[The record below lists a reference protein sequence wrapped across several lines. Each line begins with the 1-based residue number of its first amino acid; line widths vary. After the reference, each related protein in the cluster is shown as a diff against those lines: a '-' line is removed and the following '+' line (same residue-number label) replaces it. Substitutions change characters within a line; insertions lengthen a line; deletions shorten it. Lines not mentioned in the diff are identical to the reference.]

1 MKNKK
6 LQEDKIKE
14 VLVALKE
21 AGDNPFL
28 LCVSL
33 FYLGVHL
40 IDLHLIENGYDDVGN
55 HGDRGN
61 KLRQIDR
68 RLFVA
73 WRSLLST
80 SNDQRYQS
88 ITSSSH
94 IAKLQEDL
102 LEIISIVA
110 LPDEI
115 RSQVE
120 NMLAS
125 IQE

>member
-1 MKNKK
+1 MRSKE

-14 VLVALKE
+14 VLGALEE
-21 AGDNPFL
+21 AEGNPFL
-28 LCVSL
+28 LCISL

-40 IDLHLIENGYDDVGN
+40 IDLHLIENGYDDIGN

-73 WRSLLST
+73 WKSLLST
-80 SNDQRYQS
+80 SNDQRYRS

-94 IAKLQEDL
+94 IAQLKEDL
-102 LEIISIVA
+102 AEIISIIT
-110 LPDEI
+110 LPDDV

-120 NMLAS
+120 NILSS

>member
-1 MKNKK
+1 MRSKE

-14 VLVALKE
+14 VLEALKDAE
-21 AGDNPFL
+21 GNPFL
-28 LCVSL
+28 LCISL

-40 IDLHLIENGYDDVGN
+40 IDLHLIESGYDDVGN

-61 KLRQIDR
+61 KLRQIDQ

-73 WRSLLST
+73 WKSLLST

-88 ITSSSH
+88 ITSSLH
-94 IAKLQEDL
+94 IAKLKEDL
-102 LEIISIVA
+102 LEIISIIT
-110 LPDEI
+110 LPDEV

-120 NMLAS
+120 NLLTS